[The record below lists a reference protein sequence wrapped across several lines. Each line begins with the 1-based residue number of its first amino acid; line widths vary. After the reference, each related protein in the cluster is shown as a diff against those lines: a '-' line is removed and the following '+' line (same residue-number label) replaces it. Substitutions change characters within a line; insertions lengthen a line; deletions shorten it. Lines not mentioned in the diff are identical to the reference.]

1 MSVSPSLTNAERSA
15 LTGVS
20 TLLRY
25 LSPVPD
31 VDVASA
37 RINQSVFSYPLAQI
51 TVDTTSG
58 WSSVRAGDTVFIG
71 TSAGASDVG
80 VYRVRLTPG
89 PTTLYIGETSSQDVG
104 ELPIA
109 IRTASF
115 ADNQYVTV
123 KRRFDLW
130 SVLPTIN
137 ATTGAIYEDWNLT
150 SGTYNTTPPPL
161 VSVVINN
168 RRNHLATKIADGDT
182 LSVTMTATPTSW
194 PTSSGESFT
203 YAWTIPAAGWSSVS
217 GASSATCTA
226 DVDPG
231 NYVIYLSVTGSGSGT
246 TQRALIVHVH
256 DDSTN
261 PAVLISEMPRS
272 DSRDRTGRR
281 MSFDLYNNRLASLPN
296 GAMCLYFEM
305 ATWANQWQDSGA
317 ALNGA
322 IDDTQTDITVTDGSV
337 FAVDDVLMIAQEQ
350 MLITAIAVDVLT
362 VTRGYDGTT
371 AAAQADGSTIYV
383 YAPATDVPT
392 ATTQMAGWIQRQD
405 KSGESG
411 LRQATIDLLSPSL
424 ILGQLNST
432 SQIIT
437 AVSSPST
444 WQEVKPALS
453 TSAFLIWYMLK
464 WRCANVLLLFNY
476 TPFSVSAA
484 GQRLPSWVVD
494 KGTVLQQLQLLATER
509 RNVGCDSE
517 GEIYYLNTPN
527 LVAYADR
534 GSIVVRDSVDASI
547 YASVSNP
554 RELLNRV
561 QQVRGEAF
569 SWDGSAVLPTP
580 YYSDAPKV
588 PGQGTA
594 QIKLPAQVVTGQSE
608 LNQLTGDR
616 YAQANNP
623 YPSITYTVR
632 KNRDVIEPAQMEF
645 VSVTIPDYLS
655 ATGTAFTSN
664 IVPLTVTKAHNPDG
678 TSDLTTTG
686 EGETHNLPGSDVPVP
701 VPNDNVYMPDYTP
714 VPIDPLPAP
723 NLGDVGSVIVPASVP
738 SPQGAT
744 VSPGKGAIWVS
755 ADGSAIKRT
764 LDISVEPPV
773 VDDVTPSDAF
783 FTAWVMVVH
792 DKSSNFSRAAYALGN
807 NGTDS
812 KIAYTTDIYADT
824 VVWEVGSTLTGVYTQ
839 MESAGLASLA
849 GGIVVYQQT
858 SDVWS
863 HTIDLADTL
872 DGFVVSPSGAGAWV
886 PGSGVTTGDY
896 ANFRLAQIE
905 RTIPATTITS
915 VTMTFDITKGTYEGV
930 TPAIT
935 IFLDVV
941 LVASAYPADIPDGT
955 DRTFSWSGVRTGVTS
970 ITPGI
975 VTSYD
980 AAPPYSY
987 SGSGLLKRL
996 VITGTGT
1003 NPFTGLSAGSSVVSS
1018 STDYGS
1024 TWTTR
1029 IVGDSPDGAGAF
1041 CLSRF
1046 GTVALAANDGSL
1058 KKATTFG
1065 GAFGSV
1071 TGGTTT
1077 GTYPLAARVP
1087 WYRIRST
1094 SGGATNNSTSPDY
1107 YLSSAAAI
1115 STESL
1120 WKIVSGVKSAI
1131 TPSVSG
1137 TKALG
1142 ALTNGIGTYGA
1153 NRVCFIGDVSGTRY
1167 IFRST
1172 NAGSTWTR
1180 VAVSGANSV
1189 RAQRFSP
1196 SGLVWIAGTAT
1207 DIRYSTDGG
1216 TSWPS
1221 RTVSGGAVYVELMG

>member
-20 TLLRY
+20 TVLRY

-31 VDVASA
+31 VDVGSA

-51 TVDTTSG
+51 TVDGTSG
-58 WSSVRAGDTVFIG
+58 WSDVRAGDTVFIG

-80 VYRVRLTPG
+80 VYRVRLIPG

-115 ADNQYVTV
+115 ADNQYITV

-130 SVLPTIN
+130 AVLPTIN

-150 SGTYNTTPPPL
+150 SGTNNTTPPPL
-161 VSVVINN
+161 VNITVGGK
-168 RRNHLATKIADGDT
+168 RNHLATLIPNGTTYA
-182 LSVTMTATPTSW
+182 LSAVATPTSW
-194 PTSSGESFT
+194 PTSAGESFT
-203 YAWTIPAAGWSSVS
+203 YAWTVPASGWSSVT
-217 GASSATCTA
+217 GLTSATLTA

-231 NYVIYLSVTGSGSGT
+231 NYVVYLSVTGSGSGT

-261 PAVLISEMPRS
+261 PPILISEMPRS

-305 ATWANQWQDSGA
+305 ATWANQWQDSGVT
-317 ALNGA
+317 LDGA

-337 FAVDDVLMIAQEQ
+337 FAVDDILMIAQEQ
-350 MLITAIAVDVLT
+350 MLITAIAGDVLT

-517 GEIYYLNTPN
+517 GEIYYLNNPN

-645 VSVTIPDYLS
+645 VSVSIPDYLS
-655 ATGTAFTSN
+655 ATGAAFTSN

-764 LDISVEPPV
+764 LDISVNPPV

-807 NGTDS
+807 DGTDS
-812 KIAYTTDIYADT
+812 KVAYTTDIYADT
-824 VVWEVGSTLTGVYTQ
+824 VVWTTGGTLTGIYTVI
-839 MESAGLASLA
+839 ESAGMSSLA
-849 GGIVVYQQT
+849 GGVVVYGVLAT
-858 SDVWS
+858 SPTWTYTQDFENVGLGYWSVVVGSYVPGTGITNTGGGPNPYTADITTSTVWG
-863 HTIDLADTL
+863 AATL
-872 DGFVVSPSGAGAWV
+872 DNWSISANSTTADGGAFRGMYYPSESVFQDIGG
-886 PGSGVTTGDY
+886 GETGDY
-896 ANFRLAQIE
+896 TLSAAAAVSQPVSIHAQISNN
-905 RTIPATTITS
+905 TVPGTNVIKS
-915 VTMTFDITKGTYEGV
+915 VT
-930 TPAIT
+930 
-935 IFLDVV
+935 L
-941 LVASAYPADIPDGT
+941 
-955 DRTFSWSGVRTGVTS
+955 SGTGV
-970 ITPGI
+970 
-975 VTSYD
+975 
-980 AAPPYSY
+980 
-987 SGSGLLKRL
+987 
-996 VITGTGT
+996 
-1003 NPFTGLSAGSSVVSS
+1003 NPFTGAGGGGSSVAT

-1024 TWTTR
+1024 TWGLQTLASTS
-1029 IVGDSPDGAGAF
+1029 GSQAAF

-1046 GTVALAANDGSL
+1046 GTVALAAEDGAL

-1107 YLSSAAAI
+1107 YLSSAAAV

-1142 ALTNGIGTYGA
+1142 ASTNGIGTYGA

-1221 RTVSGGAVYVELMG
+1221 RTVSGGGLYAELLG